1 VPPHP
6 NHTFS
11 TQDDLHA
18 AFIALASVLKVI
30 AEKLDV
36 NPERVRQMVASAAE
50 DDRELVAGAQFHI
63 DWILGN
69 VNSEGDRR

>member
-1 VPPHP
+1 MPPHP

-11 TQDDLHA
+11 TQNDLHA
-18 AFIALASVLKVI
+18 AFIAMASVLKVI

-50 DDRELVAGAQFHI
+50 DDRALVAGAQFHI
-63 DWILGN
+63 DWILGH
-69 VNSEGDRR
+69 VNSEGDRG